1 MTINSKAAF
10 FKTVFGV
17 LFVLTFF
24 SCSNGKKWYTNF
36 DEASAKAKKS
46 GKNIFLLFS
55 GDDWDN
61 TSAGFK
67 ADVLQTDEFA
77 KEIGKKYVL
86 LNLDF
91 SQDEYAKT
99 EVEENA
105 TEEEKT
111 AAQEIATRYQ
121 EKEKLVLEYHVQQ
134 YPAVFITTPE
144 GYYIDSINYDAS
156 FTDFPKFYEKF
167 KDHQGLIDKANGFMQ
182 AIKKAKGKDK
192 VLAIDAFYE
201 STPVDYQPLLVPMF
215 KEVPSLD
222 EENET
227 GLLGKYEL
235 AQAYIQSFE
244 IANEGNVDGAVSVI
258 TSVADNP
265 ALHLD
270 KDQKQMAYY
279 TGAYILSLSGS
290 HDFNKVLDLLQKAYD
305 ASPNGI
311 HAKDVQSA
319 KGYTENLI
327 RIMDEYSSE
336 EGEGTDESEDEN
348 ESESETDGQPTQE
361 N

>member
-1 MTINSKAAF
+1 MTVNLKAAF
-10 FKTVFGV
+10 FRSVFGA
-17 LFVLTFF
+17 LFVLSFF

-61 TSAGFK
+61 TSADFK
-67 ADVLQTDEFA
+67 TNVLQTEEFA
-77 KEIGKKYVL
+77 KEIGKKYIL

-91 SQDEYAKT
+91 SQNEYEKT

-105 TEEEKT
+105 TEEEKN
-111 AAQEIATRYQ
+111 AAQEIAALYL

-134 YPAVFITTPE
+134 YPAIFITTPE

-156 FTDFPKFYEKF
+156 FTDFASFQGKFN
-167 KDHQGLIDKANGFMQ
+167 DHQGLIDKANGLTQ

-192 VLAIDAFYE
+192 ALAIDSFYE
-201 STPVDYQPLLVPMF
+201 ATPTDYQPLLVPMF
-215 KEVPSLD
+215 KEVLSLD

-235 AQAYIQSFE
+235 AQAYIQSFDV
-244 IANEGNVDGAVSVI
+244 ANEGNVEGAVTVI

-290 HDFNKVLDLLQKAYD
+290 HDFDKILDLLQKAYD

-311 HAKDVQSA
+311 HAKDVQTA
-319 KGYTENLI
+319 KGYTENLVK
-327 RIMDEYSSE
+327 IMEEYSS
-336 EGEGTDESEDEN
+336 SENENEN
-348 ESESETDGQPTQE
+348 ESENNGQPEQE

>member
-1 MTINSKAAF
+1 MTVNLKAAF
-10 FKTVFGV
+10 FRSVFGALVV
-17 LFVLTFF
+17 LSFF

-61 TSAGFK
+61 TSADFK
-67 ADVLQTDEFA
+67 TNVLQTEEFA
-77 KEIGKKYVL
+77 KEIGKKYIL

-91 SQDEYAKT
+91 SQNEYEKT

-105 TEEEKT
+105 TEEEKN
-111 AAQEIATRYQ
+111 AAQEIAARYL

-134 YPAVFITTPE
+134 YPAIFITTPE

-156 FTDFPKFYEKF
+156 FTDFASFQGKFN
-167 KDHQGLIDKANGFMQ
+167 DHQGLIDKANGLTQ
-182 AIKKAKGKDK
+182 TIKKAKGKDK
-192 VLAIDAFYE
+192 ALAIDAFYE
-201 STPVDYQPLLVPMF
+201 ATPTDYQPLLVPMF
-215 KEVPSLD
+215 KEVLSLD

-235 AQAYIQSFE
+235 AQAYIQSFDV
-244 IANEGNVDGAVSVI
+244 ANEGNVEGAVTVI

-290 HDFNKVLDLLQKAYD
+290 HDFDKILDLLQKAYD

-311 HAKDVQSA
+311 HAKDVQTA
-319 KGYTENLI
+319 KGYTENLVK
-327 RIMDEYSSE
+327 IMEEYSS
-336 EGEGTDESEDEN
+336 SENENEN
-348 ESESETDGQPTQE
+348 ESENNGQPEQE
-361 N
+361 K

>member
-1 MTINSKAAF
+1 MTVNLKAAF
-10 FKTVFGV
+10 FRSVFGALVV
-17 LFVLTFF
+17 LSFF

-61 TSAGFK
+61 TSADFK
-67 ADVLQTDEFA
+67 TNVLQTEEFA
-77 KEIGKKYVL
+77 KEIGKKYIL

-91 SQDEYAKT
+91 SQNEYEKT

-105 TEEEKT
+105 TEEEKN
-111 AAQEIATRYQ
+111 AAQEIAARYL

-134 YPAVFITTPE
+134 YPAIFITTPE

-156 FTDFPKFYEKF
+156 FTDFASFHEKF
-167 KDHQGLIDKANGFMQ
+167 NDHQGLIGKANGLTQ

-192 VLAIDAFYE
+192 ALAIDAFYE
-201 STPVDYQPLLVPMF
+201 ATPTDYQPLLVPMF
-215 KEVPSLD
+215 KEVLSLD

-235 AQAYIQSFE
+235 AQAYIQSFDV
-244 IANEGNVDGAVSVI
+244 ANEGNVEGAVTVI

-290 HDFNKVLDLLQKAYD
+290 HDFDKILDLLQKAYD

-311 HAKDVQSA
+311 HAKDVQTA
-319 KGYTENLI
+319 KGYTENLVK
-327 RIMDEYSSE
+327 IMEEYSS
-336 EGEGTDESEDEN
+336 SENENEN
-348 ESESETDGQPTQE
+348 ESENNGQPEQE

>member
-1 MTINSKAAF
+1 MTVNLKAVF
-10 FKTVFGV
+10 FRSVFGA
-17 LFVLTFF
+17 LFVLSFF

-61 TSAGFK
+61 TSADFK
-67 ADVLQTDEFA
+67 ANVLQTEEFA
-77 KEIGKKYVL
+77 KEIGKKYIL

-91 SQDEYAKT
+91 SQNEYEKT

-105 TEEEKT
+105 TEEEKN
-111 AAQEIATRYQ
+111 AAQEIAARYL

-134 YPAVFITTPE
+134 YPAIFITTPE

-156 FTDFPKFYEKF
+156 FTDFPNFHEKF
-167 KDHQGLIDKANGFMQ
+167 NDHQGLIDRANGLTQ
-182 AIKKAKGKDK
+182 TIKKAKGKDK
-192 VLAIDAFYE
+192 ALAIDAFYE
-201 STPVDYQPLLVPMF
+201 ATPTDYQPLLVPMF
-215 KEVPSLD
+215 KEVLSLD

-235 AQAYIQSFE
+235 AQAYIQSFDV
-244 IANEGNVDGAVSVI
+244 ANEGNVDGAVTVI

-290 HDFNKVLDLLQKAYD
+290 HDFDKILDLLQKAYD

-311 HAKDVQSA
+311 HAKDVQTA
-319 KGYTENLI
+319 KGYTENLVK
-327 RIMDEYSSE
+327 IMEEYSS
-336 EGEGTDESEDEN
+336 SENENEN
-348 ESESETDGQPTQE
+348 ESENENNGQPEQE

>member
-1 MTINSKAAF
+1 MTVNLKAAF
-10 FKTVFGV
+10 FRSVFGA
-17 LFVLTFF
+17 LFVLSFF

-61 TSAGFK
+61 TSADFK
-67 ADVLQTDEFA
+67 TNVLQTEEFA
-77 KEIGKKYVL
+77 KEIGKKYIM

-91 SQDEYAKT
+91 SQNEYEKT

-105 TEEEKT
+105 TEEEKN
-111 AAQEIATRYQ
+111 AAHEIAARYL

-134 YPAVFITTPE
+134 YPAIFITTPE

-156 FTDFPKFYEKF
+156 FTDFASFQGKFN
-167 KDHQGLIDKANGFMQ
+167 DHQGLIDEANSLTQ

-192 VLAIDAFYE
+192 ALAIDAFYE
-201 STPVDYQPLLVPMF
+201 ATPTDYQPLLVPMF
-215 KEVPSLD
+215 KEVLSLD

-235 AQAYIQSFE
+235 AQAYIQSFDV
-244 IANEGNVDGAVSVI
+244 ANEGNVEGAVTVI

-290 HDFNKVLDLLQKAYD
+290 HDFDKILDLLQKAYD

-311 HAKDVQSA
+311 HAKDVQTA
-319 KGYTENLI
+319 KGYTENLVK
-327 RIMDEYSSE
+327 IMEEYSS
-336 EGEGTDESEDEN
+336 SENENEN
-348 ESESETDGQPTQE
+348 ESENNGQPEQE

>member
-1 MTINSKAAF
+1 MTVNLKAAF
-10 FKTVFGV
+10 FRSVFGA
-17 LFVLTFF
+17 LFVLSFF

-61 TSAGFK
+61 TSADFK
-67 ADVLQTDEFA
+67 TNVLQTEEFA
-77 KEIGKKYVL
+77 KEIGKKYIL

-91 SQDEYAKT
+91 SQNEYEKT

-105 TEEEKT
+105 TEEEKN
-111 AAQEIATRYQ
+111 AAQEIAARYL

-134 YPAVFITTPE
+134 YPAIFITTPE

-156 FTDFPKFYEKF
+156 FTDFPNFHEKF
-167 KDHQGLIDKANGFMQ
+167 NDHQGLIGKANGLTQ

-192 VLAIDAFYE
+192 ALAIDAFYE
-201 STPVDYQPLLVPMF
+201 ATPTDYQPLLVPMF
-215 KEVPSLD
+215 KEVLSLD

-235 AQAYIQSFE
+235 AQAYIQSFDV
-244 IANEGNVDGAVSVI
+244 ANEGNVEGAVTVI

-290 HDFNKVLDLLQKAYD
+290 HDFDKILDLLQKAYD

-311 HAKDVQSA
+311 HAKDVQTA
-319 KGYTENLI
+319 KGYTENLVK
-327 RIMDEYSSE
+327 IMEEYSS
-336 EGEGTDESEDEN
+336 SENENEN
-348 ESESETDGQPTQE
+348 ESENNGQPEQE

>member
-1 MTINSKAAF
+1 MTVNLKAAF
-10 FKTVFGV
+10 FRSVFGALVV
-17 LFVLTFF
+17 LSFF

-61 TSAGFK
+61 TSADFK
-67 ADVLQTDEFA
+67 TNVLQTEEFA
-77 KEIGKKYVL
+77 KEIGKKYIL

-91 SQDEYAKT
+91 SQNEYEKT

-105 TEEEKT
+105 TEEEKN
-111 AAQEIATRYQ
+111 AAQEIAARYL

-134 YPAVFITTPE
+134 YPAIFITTPE

-156 FTDFPKFYEKF
+156 FTDFASFQGKFN
-167 KDHQGLIDKANGFMQ
+167 DHQGLIDKANGLTQ
-182 AIKKAKGKDK
+182 TIKKAKGKDK
-192 VLAIDAFYE
+192 ALAIDAFYE
-201 STPVDYQPLLVPMF
+201 ATPTDYQPLLVPMF
-215 KEVPSLD
+215 KEVLSLD

-235 AQAYIQSFE
+235 AQAYIQSFDV
-244 IANEGNVDGAVSVI
+244 ANEGNVEGAVTVI

-290 HDFNKVLDLLQKAYD
+290 HDFDKILDLLQKAYD

-311 HAKDVQSA
+311 HAKDVQTA
-319 KGYTENLI
+319 KGYTENLVK
-327 RIMDEYSSE
+327 IMEEYSS
-336 EGEGTDESEDEN
+336 SENENEN
-348 ESESETDGQPTQE
+348 ESENNGQLEQE